1 MSSPSTLLSA
11 SELPQA
17 LLMLLLALAVLAL
30 LDYAKDVGL
39 LARRRSL
46 SGRLVLVTGAAG
58 GLGRALAL
66 ELARRG
72 ALLALWDVR
81 ADALHACINWLVDE
95 CGVPAERVSA
105 SVVDVAD
112 AAAVRAAAQ
121 SQLDKLGPAHAVVS
135 NAAVVNGERLLDAS
149 EDRLRA
155 SFAVNALSHVWI
167 ARALVPQLA
176 ASGGHGGG
184 ARQGGGVLVTIGS
197 LMAELPAA
205 RLADYC
211 ASKAA
216 VLLMHECLRWEL
228 RGGGGG
234 HARTSGGGGAGSG
247 ADGGGNGGVHCL
259 HVQSHMIDTPLFA
272 GGVPG
277 RFGWVRRL
285 LPPLRAVT
293 VARRVVDAIETRRT
307 RVVVPYVLKWLPP
320 LLQLLP
326 AALRDL
332 ALDLAGAGC
341 AMDGFVGGGARD
353 ACLPRA
359 PASRRARSPAGTR
372 KGGRTERTERR

>member
-46 SGRLVLVTGAAG
+46 SGRLVVVTGAAG

-135 NAAVVNGERLLDAS
+135 NAAVGVPGVPSMRRHEEPPQPPVVAAATASLATAYSLFGSAPSSSAPFPNSSSMLDAS
-149 EDRLRA
+149 ELQ
-155 SFAVNALSHVWI
+155 SSINS
-167 ARALVPQLA
+167 
-176 ASGGHGGG
+176 
-184 ARQGGGVLVTIGS
+184 S
-197 LMAELPAA
+197 LEAMLT
-205 RLADYC
+205 AD
-211 ASKAA
+211 
-216 VLLMHECLRWEL
+216 E
-228 RGGGGG
+228 
-234 HARTSGGGGAGSG
+234 
-247 ADGGGNGGVHCL
+247 
-259 HVQSHMIDTPLFA
+259 P
-272 GGVPG
+272 
-277 RFGWVRRL
+277 
-285 LPPLRAVT
+285 
-293 VARRVVDAIETRRT
+293 
-307 RVVVPYVLKWLPP
+307 
-320 LLQLLP
+320 
-326 AALRDL
+326 
-332 ALDLAGAGC
+332 
-341 AMDGFVGGGARD
+341 
-353 ACLPRA
+353 
-359 PASRRARSPAGTR
+359 
-372 KGGRTERTERR
+372 